1 MVDHLNTKGGKTM
14 VKPISNAVFDPGKDG
29 LAGSA
34 ILKQV
39 PRDVPLSFGYIFV
52 SPANPYIETFHKMLQ
67 AENLARIF
75 EDVPNQTQTRP
86 NFDIML
92 DLLRPNDTVVLVR
105 LGHLSALPKVILAM
119 TRRLAEANIN
129 IRLISKAA
137 RATTQSSALALD
149 ILKQIEEL
157 NPVWLVGEGG
167 DGGSGNGGP

>member
-52 SPANPYIETFHKMLQ
+52 SKDNPYADMYRKMLQ
-67 AENLARIF
+67 AENLARIY
-75 EDVPNQTQTRP
+75 EDIPSYTVGRP
-86 NFDIML
+86 NFDIMV
-92 DLLRPNDTVVLVR
+92 DQLRPNDTVVLVR
-105 LGHLSALPKVILAM
+105 LNQLSALPRVILTM

-137 RATTQSSALALD
+137 RATTQSSALVLNLLSHID
-149 ILKQIEEL
+149 EL

-167 DGGSGNGGP
+167 DGGSGNGGY